1 MRPDTIDSQPT
12 VLERSPTM
20 RRTLT
25 SFVAAAA
32 ATVAGCALD
41 ITNPNS
47 PTQESP
53 RDAASRET
61 VGVLATYRANRA
73 DQINAFGSY
82 GRETYN
88 MTPQDGRTV
97 TAPYRDWHQTNE
109 F

>member
-1 MRPDTIDSQPT
+1 
-12 VLERSPTM
+12 M

-32 ATVAGCALD
+32 ATLAGCALD

-53 RDAASRET
+53 RDAASREI

-88 MTPQDGRTV
+88 MTPQDGRSATTPEAHAPAAT
-97 TAPYRDWHQTNE
+97 TATETSRAPQPR
-109 F
+109 